1 MRRNPSLSV
10 EFLGISVQKHPEKW
24 DFGVALAE
32 RENVSASTTPKSH
45 PHLRRNPMRHTSTD
59 EMSGRRPP
67 SMPPSQ
73 VTKYLPIDI
82 ATMPVGKKGEAP
94 VTSKA
99 KRSKKSTS
107 TGTSTST
114 ISSTS

>member
-1 MRRNPSLSV
+1 MGFWCSQRLRKN
-10 EFLGISVQKHPEKW
+10 
-24 DFGVALAE
+24 
-32 RENVSASTTPKSH
+32 ASTTAKSH
-45 PHLRRNPMRHTSTD
+45 PHLHRNPMRHTSTD

-73 VTKYLPIDI
+73 FTEYLPIDI

-114 ISSTS
+114 S